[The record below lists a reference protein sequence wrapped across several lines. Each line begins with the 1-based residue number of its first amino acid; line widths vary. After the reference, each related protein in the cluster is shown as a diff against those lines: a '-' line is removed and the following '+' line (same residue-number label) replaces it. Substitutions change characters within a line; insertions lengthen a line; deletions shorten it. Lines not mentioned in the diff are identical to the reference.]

1 MKVICLG
8 TGTPEPWV
16 RRASS
21 GYLVETGGE
30 TLLLDCGGGVFD
42 NLLRSGREPRDV
54 DRLLFS
60 HLHSDHMIDYPRLA
74 HARWDGGEDAA
85 LKVHG
90 PAPIAEIT
98 RRSFGPEGWLAHDLS
113 ARTELEGSKVVWV
126 ARGGTLPRAWPSP
139 EVQEIGPGDLVEGE
153 GWRATT
159 CEVPHAQ
166 PWLTCMAL
174 RIDAG
179 GKSVVYSGDAG
190 ASAELEALCVGAD
203 LLIHWC
209 YRFSDETVAEFIA
222 KGSPLPAEVAAMA
235 ARAGVKRLALTHIR
249 VHMDTPEKRARAVE
263 EMRGAFD
270 GEAVIAED
278 LMEFDL

>member
-1 MKVICLG
+1 MRVVCLG
-8 TGTPEPWV
+8 TGTPEPWAP
-16 RRASS
+16 RASS
-21 GYLVETGGE
+21 GYLVETGNE

-42 NLLRSGREPRDV
+42 NLLRSGRMPGDV

-74 HARWDGGEDAA
+74 HARWDTGEGAA

-90 PAPIAEIT
+90 PAPLAEIT
-98 RRSFGPEGWLAHDLS
+98 RRCFGPEGWLAHDLS
-113 ARTELEGSKVVWV
+113 ARTELDGSKAVWL
-126 ARGGTLPRAWPSP
+126 ARGGALPRPWPAP
-139 EVQEIGPGDLVEGE
+139 EVQEIGPGDVVEGD

-179 GKSVVYSGDAG
+179 GRSVVYSGDAG
-190 ASAELEALCVGAD
+190 PSADLEAMSAGAD

-209 YRFSDETVAEFIA
+209 YRFSEETVSDYIA
-222 KGSPLPAEVAAMA
+222 DRSPLPADIAAMA
-235 ARAGVKRLALTHIR
+235 TRAGVRRLALTHLR
-249 VHMDTPEKRARAVE
+249 VHMDTPEKRAQALA
-263 EMRGAFD
+263 EMRGAFEGD
-270 GEAVIAED
+270 AVIAED
-278 LMEFDL
+278 LMEFHL